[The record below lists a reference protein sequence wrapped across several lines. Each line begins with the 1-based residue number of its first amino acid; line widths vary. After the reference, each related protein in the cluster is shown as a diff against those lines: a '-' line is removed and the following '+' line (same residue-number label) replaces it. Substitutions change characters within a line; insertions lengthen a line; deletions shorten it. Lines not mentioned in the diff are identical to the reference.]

1 MYLVVWEFIIRA
13 ECAAEFEAVY
23 GSQGEWARLFARA
36 EGYRDTRLLRDVSDP
51 LRYVTLDYWV
61 SQEAHDRFRKAHEP
75 EYRNLDQRCERLT
88 AKETRLGEFATD

>member
-1 MYLVVWEFIIRA
+1 MYVVVWEFIIRA

-23 GSQGEWARLFARA
+23 GPQGEWARLFARA
-36 EGYRDTRLLRDVSDP
+36 EGYRNTRLLRDVSDP

-61 SQEAHDRFRKAHEP
+61 SQEAHDQFRKAHEQ
-75 EYRNLDQRCERLT
+75 EYRNLDQRCECLT